1 MGDTIK
7 DTDSSI
13 DTGIDGDNNAGDSNE
28 DVDVTAFAEIISE
41 KDKKLEELS
50 EEINKLKKANADM
63 LLRISSDKPDT
74 FDFDKAVMG
83 FDTRT
88 IR

>member
-1 MGDTIK
+1 MGDVENNDEIIEEPDEVTE
-7 DTDSSI
+7 
-13 DTGIDGDNNAGDSNE
+13 DNNVE
-28 DVDVTAFAEIISE
+28 AFAEIISE

-50 EEINKLKKANADM
+50 EEINKLKKANAEM

-74 FDFDKAVMG
+74 FDFDKAVMA

>member
-7 DTDSSI
+7 DTDTSVDIS
-13 DTGIDGDNNAGDSNE
+13 TDGNTDVSDSNE

-41 KDKKLEELS
+41 KDKKLEELA

-63 LLRISSDKPDT
+63 LLRISSDKPDN